1 MGCTFCKPLA
11 IEDSRESP
19 RETLSSKASSD
30 LRGSARGPSSRRDE
44 ASRVKD
50 RSIDSSDGRTLS
62 IDKQSKQANGIERV
76 RGGEGYERNRERMVE
91 RAVVHPAMGTLP
103 KAVEGEQV
111 AAGWPPWLAAVA
123 GEAIRGWV
131 PRRADSF
138 EKLDKIGQGT
148 YSNVYRARDLDQ
160 GKIVALK
167 KVRFDNLEPESVRF
181 MAREIHILRRLDHP
195 NIIKLEGLVTSRMS
209 CSLYLVFEYMEHDL
223 AGLASHPGLKFTEPQ
238 VKCYMQQLLRGLDHC
253 HNRGV
258 LHRDIKGSNL
268 LIDNSGVLKI
278 ADFGLASF
286 YDPHQSQP
294 LTSRVVTL
302 WYRPPELLLGAT
314 YYGTAVDLWS
324 TGCILAELYAGKPI
338 MPGRTE
344 VEQLHKIFKLCG
356 SPSEE
361 YWRKSK
367 LPHATIFKPQQPYR
381 RCVGETFKDFP
392 APALGLMETLLSIDP
407 ADRGSAASALRSE
420 FFTTKPLPCDP
431 ASMPKYPPSKEFD
444 AKLRDEEARRQGA
457 AGNKGQRFDL
467 ERRGNR
473 ESRAIPAPDANAELL
488 QSMQKRQN
496 QSNAKSRSEKFNPHQ
511 EEIASGFPID
521 PPGQSQAAEEVNVD
535 PGHHHKRASHSGPLV
550 HRAAWAKAGK
560 NLDEAPKV
568 SSGAGLSSISG
579 LVAARRSLLS
589 EDHKDMSGH
598 SQSEIPKLIGRFPGS
613 FKEASE
619 STVKQ
624 DQKHPLQ
631 GVAGSHQKEDGRTNN
646 KDPVLL
652 GYGSKGYKIHYS
664 GPLIVPSGNMD
675 QMLKDHDRQI
685 QEAVRRARLDKAK
698 LRKAQ
703 HEGNQIAANTFLVS
717 GR

>member
-1 MGCTFCKPLA
+1 MMGCICCKPSA
-11 IEDSRESP
+11 IEDSKDSP
-19 RETLSSKASSD
+19 RERPSIKASSD
-30 LRGSARGPSSRRDE
+30 VRVSRATSSRREE
-44 ASRVKD
+44 AYRAKD
-50 RSIDSSDGRTLS
+50 RYDKNEGRIML
-62 IDKQSKQANGIERV
+62 IDKQVNGSVQLHDENLDRK
-76 RGGEGYERNRERMVE
+76 REKME
-91 RAVVHPAMGTLP
+91 YVVSQQPGMGSVP
-103 KAVEGEQV
+103 KAAEGEQV
-111 AAGWPPWLAAVA
+111 AAGWPAWLAAVA

-148 YSNVYRARDLDQ
+148 YSNVYRARDIDQ
-160 GKIVALK
+160 KKVVALK

-195 NIIKLEGLVTSRMS
+195 NVIKLEGLVTSRMS

-223 AGLASHPGLKFTEPQ
+223 AGLASHPGLKFSESQ
-238 VKCYMQQLLRGLDHC
+238 VKCYMQQLLCGLDHC
-253 HNRGV
+253 HSRGV

-268 LIDNSGVLKI
+268 LIDNNGILKI

-356 SPSEE
+356 SPSED

-381 RCVGETFKDFP
+381 GCVAETFKEFP
-392 APALGLMETLLSIDP
+392 APALALMETLLSINP
-407 ADRGSAASALRSE
+407 ADRGSAASALNSE

-431 ASMPKYPPSKEFD
+431 SSLPKYPPSKEFD
-444 AKLRDEEARRQGA
+444 AKIRDDEARRQGG
-457 AGNKGQRFDL
+457 AGTKGQRPDL
-467 ERRGNR
+467 DRRATR
-473 ESRAIPAPDANAELL
+473 ESRAIPAPDANAELAL
-488 QSMQKRQN
+488 SMQKRQG
-496 QSNAKSRSEKFNPHQ
+496 QSNSKSRSEKFNPHP
-511 EEIASGFPID
+511 EEVASGFPID
-521 PPGQSQAAEEVNVD
+521 PPRPSQGVESNADVQGN
-535 PGHHHKRASHSGPLV
+535 HHKRASHSGPLA
-550 HRAAWAKAGK
+550 HRAAWAKSAK
-560 NLDEAPKV
+560 NLDDAPKLSTGADLSMM
-568 SSGAGLSSISG
+568 SS
-579 LVAARRSLLS
+579 LVAARRSNLIS
-589 EDHKDMSGH
+589 EDLRERSGS
-598 SQSEIPKLIGRFPGS
+598 SQSEAPRMTARFPGS
-613 FKEASE
+613 IKEASE
-619 STVKQ
+619 SFIQQ
-624 DQKHPLQ
+624 DPKHNVQ
-631 GVAGSHQKEDGRTNN
+631 QKEDGRSSNQ
-646 KDPVLL
+646 DPVLL
-652 GYGSKGYKIHYS
+652 GYGSKGHKIHYS

-675 QMLKDHDRQI
+675 QILKDHDRQI

-698 LRKAQ
+698 IRKVQ
-703 HEGNQIAANTFLVS
+703 LEGNQISTNSFFVS